1 MKKELTYKTAFAEL
15 EILVNQLEEGNID
28 LEELAAKIKQ
38 ANALIDACDKKLRTI
53 EEDTTAAAA
62 AAPVKRSRK

>member
-28 LEELAAKIKQ
+28 LEKLATKISQ
-38 ANALIDACDKKLRTI
+38 ANALIAICDKKLRTI
-53 EEDTTAAAA
+53 EEDTITAAA

>member
-28 LEELAAKIKQ
+28 LEKLAAKIRQ
-38 ANALIDACDKKLRTI
+38 ANALIDICDKKLRAI
-53 EEDTTAAAA
+53 EEATATAAAV
-62 AAPVKRSRK
+62 PVKRSRK

>member
-28 LEELAAKIKQ
+28 LEKLAAKISQ
-38 ANALIDACDKKLRTI
+38 ANALIAICDKKLRAI
-53 EEDTTAAAA
+53 EEDTATAT